1 MPAEFV
7 ARRLSLGFWV
17 GYTDRDMVEKWA
29 GVSLIRFW
37 YDSSGILRDSQV
49 LRYKLVLRN
58 I

>member
-7 ARRLSLGFWV
+7 VRRMPLGFWI
-17 GYTDRDMVEKWA
+17 GHIDRDMVEKWT
-29 GVSLIRFW
+29 GVSLVRFW

-49 LRYKLVLRN
+49 LRYKLVLWN